1 MAYLCGTNERTMKIL
16 AGNWK
21 MNTTF
26 EEGYTLIEAL
36 KTELSP
42 ERLGEVVVVLAPP
55 VVQLTQAIDL
65 LIDYPEMAVAAQNG
79 HASDSGAF
87 TGEVSMAQ
95 LADAGADAVIIGHSE
110 RRQYSGE
117 TDRDVNLKTK
127 SALAH
132 ELRPIVCVG
141 EDLSVRKAGTHLAV
155 VEAQLRAA
163 LDGIEGDLAENVVIA
178 YEPVWAIGTGETATA
193 AQAQEMHAHLR
204 GVLRE
209 TYGELAN
216 HMPILYGGSCKP
228 SNGAELFAQPDV
240 NGGLIGGA
248 SLVAADFIALVDQ
261 LQKA

>member
-1 MAYLCGTNERTMKIL
+1 
-16 AGNWK
+16 
-21 MNTTF
+21 
-26 EEGYTLIEAL
+26 
-36 KTELSP
+36 
-42 ERLGEVVVVLAPP
+42 
-55 VVQLTQAIDL
+55 
-65 LIDYPEMAVAAQNG
+65 
-79 HASDSGAF
+79 
-87 TGEVSMAQ
+87 MAQ
-95 LADAGADAVIIGHSE
+95 LADAGADAVIVGHSE
-110 RRQYSGE
+110 RRQYFGE

-141 EDLSVRKAGTHLAV
+141 EDLSVRKAGTHLGV

-163 LDGIEGDLAENVVIA
+163 LDGIDGDMAENVVIA

-228 SNGAELFAQPDV
+228 SNAAELFAQPDV

-248 SLVAADFIALVDQ
+248 SLVAADFISLADL

>member
-1 MAYLCGTNERTMKIL
+1 MKIL

-26 EEGYTLIEAL
+26 EEGYNLIEAL

-42 ERLGEVVVVLAPP
+42 ERLGDVVVVLAPP

-79 HASDSGAF
+79 HAKDSGAV

-95 LADAGADAVIIGHSE
+95 LADAGADAVIVGHSE
-110 RRQYSGE
+110 RRQFFGE
-117 TDRDVNLKTK
+117 TDQDVNAKTK
-127 SALAH
+127 AALAH

-141 EDLSVRKAGTHLAV
+141 EELSVRKAGTHLSV
-155 VEAQLRAA
+155 VEVQLRAA
-163 LDGIEGDLAENVVIA
+163 LSGIDGDLAENVVIA

-204 GVLRE
+204 GVLRDL
-209 TYGELAN
+209 YGDLAD
-216 HMPILYGGSCKP
+216 HLPILYGGSCKP

-248 SLVAADFIALVDQ
+248 SLVAADFVALADQ

>member
-1 MAYLCGTNERTMKIL
+1 MKIL

-26 EEGYTLIEAL
+26 EEGYNLIEAL

-42 ERLGEVVVVLAPP
+42 ERLGDVVAVLAPP

-79 HASDSGAF
+79 HAKDSGAV

-95 LADAGADAVIIGHSE
+95 LADAGADAVIVGHSE
-110 RRQYSGE
+110 RRQFFGE
-117 TDRDVNLKTK
+117 TDQDVNAKTK
-127 SALAH
+127 AALAH

-141 EDLSVRKAGTHLAV
+141 EELSVRKAGTHLSV

-163 LDGIEGDLAENVVIA
+163 LSGIDGDLAENVAIA

-204 GVLRE
+204 GVLRDL
-209 TYGELAN
+209 YGDLAD
-216 HMPILYGGSCKP
+216 HLPILYGGSCKP

-248 SLVAADFIALVDQ
+248 SLVAADFVALADQ

>member
-1 MAYLCGTNERTMKIL
+1 MKIL

-42 ERLGEVVVVLAPP
+42 ERLGDVVVVVAPP
-55 VVQLTQAIDL
+55 AIQLTQAIDL

-79 HASDSGAF
+79 HAQDSGAF

-95 LADAGADAVIIGHSE
+95 LADAGADAVILGHSE
-110 RRQYSGE
+110 RRQYFGE
-117 TDRDVNLKTK
+117 TDRDINAKTRA
-127 SALAH
+127 ALAH

-141 EDLSVRKAGTHLAV
+141 EDLSVRKAGNHLAV

-163 LDGIEGDLAENVVIA
+163 LEGIDGELAENVVIA

-204 GVLRE
+204 GVLRQ
-209 TYGELAN
+209 TYGELAD
-216 HMPILYGGSCKP
+216 HLPILYGGSCKP
-228 SNGAELFAQPDV
+228 SNAAELFAQPDV

-248 SLVAADFIALVDQ
+248 SLSATDFIALAD
-261 LQKA
+261 LLKNA